1 MTGTRSTN
9 PGPNMVAWQS
19 DHIPPD
25 WEHTRAQCTITIFSW
40 LGQFTWLGKRMM
52 ILDMAHI
59 LCWFHCTNMDPATR
73 GFILMGHFRFLETY
87 SRYSSFI
94 YGFLIIAGFITFLVS
109 PLVVQSVN
117 LFPDFM
123 DLHVESLNSTGSRSD
138 GCNMLPCSAI

>member
-1 MTGTRSTN
+1 
-9 PGPNMVAWQS
+9 
-19 DHIPPD
+19 
-25 WEHTRAQCTITIFSW
+25 
-40 LGQFTWLGKRMM
+40 
-52 ILDMAHI
+52 
-59 LCWFHCTNMDPATR
+59 MDPATR

-123 DLHVESLNSTGSRSD
+123 DLHVESLNSTGSRWAD
-138 GCNMLPCSAI
+138 GCNMLQPCSAKI